1 MNELIRIRKN
11 TLFGRNSVRKCVGN
25 ISLSSAATQYVFAK
39 KRGRSYQT
47 QARGQYRVTIVTR
60 EGSALILTEKRNI
73 YCVWICEKHLLKMER
88 SLVEWDVFVPVCWRY
103 IWTSRKTECGGRSWL
118 NRQWVLESGRSVGA
132 EPPWCIGWLYTGI
145 CLGQCG
151 HTN

>member
-73 YCVWICEKHLLKMER
+73 YCV
-88 SLVEWDVFVPVCWRY
+88 
-103 IWTSRKTECGGRSWL
+103 
-118 NRQWVLESGRSVGA
+118 
-132 EPPWCIGWLYTGI
+132 
-145 CLGQCG
+145 
-151 HTN
+151 